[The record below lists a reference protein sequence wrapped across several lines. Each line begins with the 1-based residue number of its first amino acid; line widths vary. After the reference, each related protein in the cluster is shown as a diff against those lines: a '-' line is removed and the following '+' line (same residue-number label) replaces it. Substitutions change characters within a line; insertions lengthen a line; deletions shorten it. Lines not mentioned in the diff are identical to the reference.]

1 MTGLTITNLSTDW
14 RDGRALTA
22 LCEYCKPGAFV
33 NGIDST
39 KNKDAVSKIENV
51 MHLSEQYFGIPQ
63 VIAAQDF
70 AAEKPDERSVMMYLS
85 YFVGAASGP
94 GQAVLLKWIMEQ
106 IPDQRVA
113 NFTSDWQDGRVLG
126 ALTNAVSGGKF
137 TTFEEMSPENDLQ
150 NVEQSM
156 IAAEKMLKVR
166 RIIKVNEFADPQLNG
181 ILRLSYLSQFY
192 HAMVSDN
199 APSLIP
205 PAPDK
210 VEVSQVQV
218 PESVGDGKHVWVQLD
233 CSDAGHGTPK
243 AEVEGRN
250 VGSVPVQINEIEGD
264 EGFGTD
270 KYIVKFAPPE
280 VDVYKLSIF
289 YGDNHVT
296 GSPFAVNLHPPDP
309 EGVKHIDTANPNEDV
324 EHVSMTFNTK
334 EAGRGKLKAKATG
347 EIVGSVPIK
356 INIESDGTYVITF
369 IPPTPDVY
377 MVDVLWG
384 KFSAHAIGEASGPV
398 PLYVDQDKKSE
409 YKVSFKPPNPDVYV
423 VDVNW
428 EGKPVPGSPFKI
440 DLLPP
445 PQPEEVEC
453 AVPLY
458 TDPGE
463 EAELLV
469 DASNAGSGK
478 LRAHCVG
485 EIIGEVD
492 VEVNKVEGRTFQ
504 LTFNPPEKDLYT
516 LSVFFEDKHVRG
528 SPFTIDM
535 RPGMEPEFGEIEEE
549 PLPMLE
555 MPDASKCVLLN
566 APPIDAISPVDKPIY
581 FTVDAT
587 NAGQAELEV
596 NVDGP
601 TIEKNYT
608 VKVDEKEDQKSVYD
622 VTFIPHAMGPYT
634 INLEWFGDSIPEA
647 PLKCNAIDPVTMH
660 RFPNGKVIGYDI
672 DVDCKSNELRAHAIH
687 DPTGTQY
694 KVKITKVQR
703 GKYKFAFAPR
713 DPGLYRIHFFVRDK
727 EAMQSPIIVLYEKPP
742 SPEDVIVSGLKS
754 KCYVGEPMSF
764 TVDAS
769 DAGTGALAIKAACP
783 KNKKDKSKL
792 TTKDNKDGTYTIN
805 YTPQTIGDHS
815 FHIQWAGKTIPNSP
829 YGTSAVERTEDMVG
843 EVYFIDRRGLLNES
857 RRSVPPAEENLSVLL
872 QTDTVLEIKTSD
884 ELKDSELNAVAVGET
899 TGPVDLEVTKPSD
912 NLFRISLRP
921 TLPDRYTITA
931 KLGEQEVPRS
941 PVTVTY
947 TEPKSD
953 ASKCQL
959 LGVDRLPS
967 TLYASKPIEFKVDAS
982 EAGPG
987 ELDVK
992 AEAPGVEE
1000 PATVEVQPVEEGSK
1014 IYNVTYTP
1022 TSHGNH
1028 KIHAVWDKEPIPD
1041 SPVLLQVSEAPNY
1054 RFGQPIGMDINV
1066 DSKQADLT
1074 AHAIHLDTNTLYKVK
1089 ITKVQKGKFKLTIQ
1103 PKDPGYYHVFMF
1115 VKQVEV
1121 AGSPFVV
1128 FYGSPPQPDKV
1139 VIKDISDDVFVGDDL
1154 HFVVDTTEAGS
1165 GDLNIKVSVPTGA
1178 TNRDVRITDNKDK
1191 TYNVNLTTTVAG
1203 DHQFDVLWADESVPT
1218 APFKIPVKEHGEYVD
1233 SRYPAIEPVEA
1244 ARIPEVE
1251 QLPPAF
1257 LAAAPTSAVLPVR
1270 PTEMTVVVGKA
1281 LRLKVRPQDESQKN
1295 GKLEADVNGEDT
1307 GKGDVSV
1314 SQDSDG
1320 IFEVYF
1326 NPDKP
1331 DHYVMNVQLNG
1342 ENVPKSPFYIHYTPA
1357 PDPVMTSLP
1366 DTVFKTGQPVGYDID
1381 LTGLDAGKL
1390 SANCVGDDVGEVE
1403 VNIVQDSNNPKKN
1416 KINFVPP
1423 KPDLYKLSVFY
1434 NNAEVKHSP
1443 YIIDLRKKVEEVID
1457 MNWQNDKDVEASL
1470 SFEDLEEEVEEPVM
1484 LEELPME
1491 EFTNFVGTPTLVKI
1505 KPSSAAE
1512 RYGTV
1517 VATAIGNK
1525 SGHTRVKS
1533 SKQPNDDFIVSL
1545 NPQHP
1550 DRYTVD
1556 ILLNDAPVPRS
1567 PFIINYIM
1575 PPTDPSQCKII
1586 DVEEIPSYVEV
1597 GHEVTVHVDAKKAG
1611 PGDLDVS
1618 ADRPKAESDENP
1630 SMLAASLAPGVK
1642 GIYEVTYIPNSVGYH
1657 KLNFLWANE
1666 KISQS
1671 PVQTLAYDPAK
1682 VEVHPHGKPVGV
1694 DLATDVKQGDLR
1706 AHIIHKRTNTH
1717 HKVKISKVQRG
1728 KYRFTFSP
1736 KVPGLYFLHIF
1747 AKDKELPESPF
1758 PIRYARPAKP
1768 EACVVIGLVDKCYL
1782 GETLKFIVD
1791 ATRAGDG
1798 DLQIKCDRK
1807 DKGKVNFTE
1816 DTNATYSV
1824 EFTPTA
1830 PGTEKLYIT
1839 WGGRPVPDSPHSL
1852 FIKDHA
1858 EEELITWLFLIDRA
1872 NEHQSVDFPENEL
1885 TASMAETLLLRIM
1898 ARTDEQKKG
1907 EPIVTATDL
1916 STNKREK
1923 VAVSKR
1929 GEDIFEATFL
1939 PDVPRTYSISAQLNG
1954 EQVPN
1959 TPFIVNYTT
1968 APPVAAN
1975 CKIVGLELLP
1985 PYFQVDRPINFQVDT
2000 RLAGDGKLNIA
2011 ADCPQVKPKLEAKP
2025 SRDDSR
2031 VIDIEYVP
2039 TAPGSHNLKLAWS
2052 GEPIPKSPL
2061 AFEVEDIKLYP
2072 NGKPVAI
2079 DLDVDGKSSELEAHG
2094 IHVDSNTRIKV
2105 KINKVAKGK
2114 FNFNLRPKLPGL
2126 YALHILL
2133 KKKEIS
2139 SSPIYFRYDF
2149 PPKPEAVVIRDVPE
2163 ECYLLEPYT
2172 FTVDATQAGTA
2183 DLKVKLTPPSKGKD
2197 GELTITDNKDG
2208 THSVQHVPEAI
2219 GSHSFDLTWDGK
2231 PVPESPVK
2239 VMVNKRVPVVKHS
2252 FGSYINLVP
2261 VGQTV
2266 YLKVVNV
2273 GKHEKSTFFDVQ
2285 VSAPDNDDKATIEKL
2300 EDDNYSVKFVPSEPK
2315 DYNLTVKL
2323 HGETIQGSPV
2333 FVKAVEPACLEMDF
2347 DHPTGI
2353 CHSDVEAGQPV
2364 CLLIPR
2370 DESLPAD
2377 TLSVETKGPFGPC
2390 ETNVCDSLE
2399 NMYGLNFTPVF
2410 PGEYLVHVKPNQES
2424 ANEIEK
2430 SPFKIV
2436 AAKKESAAQKVFIP
2450 EEYAPVLAD
2459 PIPLGAA
2466 INFDIDTKDAGYG
2479 TLKVR
2484 PQGAGQAGI
2493 RLYDK
2498 GDGVY
2503 GCEVKPREE
2512 GHCQLDILWKD
2523 ESIRNSPFLL
2533 HFCKVKG
2540 VDLEGEKF
2548 QTGSPYKFQ
2557 VKCSQVLDGQLEV
2570 TCSDQT
2576 AAETSITHLADQ
2588 KAYECVM
2595 IPSQVG
2601 DYQVSVMYNGYH
2613 IEGSPFN
2620 VNFHSPPKTGVSFSL
2635 NAEGGETS
2643 DISATVQSAINL
2655 QELPVQLSQLFGGQY
2670 SLEFV
2675 PTQGLEYMVTIKCRV
2690 KIAAEEKEVAGSPF
2704 SLSYVKEQVDASKC
2718 VLEFETGT
2726 AGKAVAGVQS
2736 SFFVI
2741 SKGAGHGQLN
2751 VKIDGPDGKPDV
2763 TVRQVSSSKAEVKY
2777 VLHRSGN
2784 YRIAVTWDGEPI
2796 PGSPFEVQCDNPEGM
2811 VSLFGDPKFPSE
2823 VVYGQPLCFSL
2834 MPKVEEEQ
2842 REGSELVVLARSKLH
2857 GITPGTVEQRGG
2869 TYECTVDLKHRGQ
2882 YKVEVTWNGNPIEGT
2897 PFDVRVI
2904 QTPEPE
2910 KVYVK
2915 GPGLEDGYLGQQG
2928 NFTIDTT
2935 EGGSGTLS
2943 VNVEGPKGG
2952 FKVNLSRHPENER
2965 VIIADYNPQ
2974 NAGQYIINVLW
2985 SNVSVPGSPFTVN
2998 INEQPDEPQT

>member
-1 MTGLTITNLSTDW
+1 MDH
-14 RDGRALTA
+14 A
-22 LCEYCKPGAFV
+22 E
-33 NGIDST
+33 
-39 KNKDAVSKIENV
+39 KD
-51 MHLSEQYFGIPQ
+51 FGIPP
-63 VIAAQDF
+63 VIDAQDF

-85 YFVGAASGP
+85 YFVGTASGP
-94 GQAVLLKWIMEQ
+94 GPGQGVLLKWITEQ
-106 IPDQRVA
+106 IPNQRVA
-113 NFTSDWQDGRVLG
+113 NLTSDWQDGRVLG

-137 TTFEEMSPENDLQ
+137 TTFEEMSPEKGLH

-166 RIIKVNEFADPQLNG
+166 RIMKVNEFADPQLNG

-199 APSLIP
+199 APFLIP

-218 PESVGDGKHVWVQLD
+218 PESVGDGKHVCVQLD
-233 CSDAGHGTPK
+233 CSDAGHGAPK
-243 AEVEGRN
+243 AEVVGRK
-250 VGSVPVQINEIEGD
+250 VGSVVHKIER
-264 EGFGTD
+264 FGTD
-270 KYIVKFAPPE
+270 KYKVKFVPPE

-289 YGDNHVT
+289 YGDGVNHMHVT

-356 INIESDGTYVITF
+356 INIESEGTYVITF
-369 IPPTPDVY
+369 IPPTADVY

-384 KFSAHAIGEASGPV
+384 KFSAHATGKVCGSI
-398 PLYVDQDKKSE
+398 PLDIDGDIRE
-409 YKVSFKPPNPDVYV
+409 CEVSFKPPSPDVYT

-428 EGKPVPGSPFKI
+428 EEKPVPGSPFKI
-440 DLLPP
+440 NHQPP
-445 PQPEEVEC
+445 PQPEKV
-453 AVPLY
+453 VWTDIYY
-458 TDPGE
+458 TTPGMD
-463 EAELLV
+463 AILIV
-469 DASNAGSGK
+469 DLSNAGSGE
-478 LRAHCVG
+478 LTAECVG
-485 EIIGEVD
+485 KICGKVD
-492 VEVNKVEGRTFQ
+492 VEVKKVEGRTFQ
-504 LTFNPPEKDLYT
+504 LTFNPPKEDLYT
-516 LSVFFEDKHVRG
+516 LSIKFHDIHIER
-528 SPFTIDM
+528 SPFEIDM
-535 RPGMEPEFGEIEEE
+535 RSKRVIE
-549 PLPMLE
+549 
-555 MPDASKCVLLN
+555 
-566 APPIDAISPVDKPIY
+566 Y
-581 FTVDAT
+581 
-587 NAGQAELEV
+587 
-596 NVDGP
+596 
-601 TIEKNYT
+601 
-608 VKVDEKEDQKSVYD
+608 
-622 VTFIPHAMGPYT
+622 
-634 INLEWFGDSIPEA
+634 
-647 PLKCNAIDPVTMH
+647 
-660 RFPNGKVIGYDI
+660 VITTDH
-672 DVDCKSNELRAHAIH
+672 KSNELVENTIH
-687 DPTGTQY
+687 
-694 KVKITKVQR
+694 K
-703 GKYKFAFAPR
+703 
-713 DPGLYRIHFFVRDK
+713 
-727 EAMQSPIIVLYEKPP
+727 
-742 SPEDVIVSGLKS
+742 
-754 KCYVGEPMSF
+754 
-764 TVDAS
+764 
-769 DAGTGALAIKAACP
+769 
-783 KNKKDKSKL
+783 
-792 TTKDNKDGTYTIN
+792 
-805 YTPQTIGDHS
+805 
-815 FHIQWAGKTIPNSP
+815 
-829 YGTSAVERTEDMVG
+829 
-843 EVYFIDRRGLLNES
+843 
-857 RRSVPPAEENLSVLL
+857 
-872 QTDTVLEIKTSD
+872 D
-884 ELKDSELNAVAVGET
+884 ELTMLVG
-899 TGPVDLEVTKPSD
+899 
-912 NLFRISLRP
+912 
-921 TLPDRYTITA
+921 
-931 KLGEQEVPRS
+931 
-941 PVTVTY
+941 
-947 TEPKSD
+947 
-953 ASKCQL
+953 QL
-959 LGVDRLPS
+959 LIVNVR
-967 TLYASKPIEFKVDAS
+967 VQDAH
-982 EAGPG
+982 
-987 ELDVK
+987 
-992 AEAPGVEE
+992 
-1000 PATVEVQPVEEGSK
+1000 QQEG
-1014 IYNVTYTP
+1014 N
-1022 TSHGNH
+1022 
-1028 KIHAVWDKEPIPD
+1028 
-1041 SPVLLQVSEAPNY
+1041 L
-1054 RFGQPIGMDINV
+1054 
-1066 DSKQADLT
+1066 
-1074 AHAIHLDTNTLYKVK
+1074 
-1089 ITKVQKGKFKLTIQ
+1089 
-1103 PKDPGYYHVFMF
+1103 
-1115 VKQVEV
+1115 
-1121 AGSPFVV
+1121 
-1128 FYGSPPQPDKV
+1128 
-1139 VIKDISDDVFVGDDL
+1139 DVFVNGSATDKVEIERLDGGMFIVEFKPDKPDHYTLKMKYNGKQKGLIKVHCIRLPTLIAMTSDLKQDDEVCYKIDL
-1154 HFVVDTTEAGS
+1154 EGLESSKVSAKCTGEDNKEVKVEISRDTT
-1165 GDLNIKVSVPTGA
+1165 DTKKCMYNITFTPPKP
-1178 TNRDVRITDNKDK
+1178 
-1191 TYNVNLTTTVAG
+1191 
-1203 DHQFDVLWADESVPT
+1203 
-1218 APFKIPVKEHGEYVD
+1218 
-1233 SRYPAIEPVEA
+1233 SRYT
-1244 ARIPEVE
+1244 
-1251 QLPPAF
+1251 L
-1257 LAAAPTSAVLPVR
+1257 
-1270 PTEMTVVVGKA
+1270 
-1281 LRLKVRPQDESQKN
+1281 
-1295 GKLEADVNGEDT
+1295 
-1307 GKGDVSV
+1307 SV
-1314 SQDSDG
+1314 SYDKHEIWNSPATINIPKSKDAP
-1320 IFEVYF
+1320 VYF

-1403 VNIVQDSNNPKKN
+1403 VNIVQDSNDPKKN

-1457 MNWQNDKDVEASL
+1457 MNWQYDKDVEASL
-1470 SFEDLEEEVEEPVM
+1470 SFEDLEEEVEEPVV

-1985 PYFQVDRPINFQVDT
+1985 PYFQVDRPINFQIDT

-2031 VIDIEYVP
+2031 IIDIEYVP

-2094 IHVDSNTRIKV
+2094 IHIDSNTRIKV

-2252 FGSYINLVP
+2252 FGPYINLVP

-2450 EEYAPVLAD
+2450 EEYAPVFAD

-2466 INFDIDTKDAGYG
+2466 LNFDIDTKDAGYG

-2498 GDGVY
+2498 DDGVY

-2557 VKCSQVLDGQLEV
+2557 VKCSQVLDGQFEV

-2576 AAETSITHLADQ
+2576 AAEISITHLADQ

-2620 VNFHSPPKTGVSFSL
+2620 VDFHSPPKTGVSFSL

-2718 VLEFETGT
+2718 VLEFEEGT

-2763 TVRQVSSSKAEVKY
+2763 TVRQVSPSKAEVKY

-2796 PGSPFEVQCDNPEGM
+2796 PGSPFEVQCNNPEGM
-2811 VSLFGDPKFPSE
+2811 VSLFGEPKFPSE

-2915 GPGLEDGYLGQQG
+2915 GPGLKDGYLGQQG

-2985 SNVSVPGSPFTVN
+2985 SNVSVSGSPFTVN